1 MIDKVIGNEVE
12 QVNNEVE
19 QANEMEQVQ
28 AFQGFGIPQENWSKL
43 PHALIDALP
52 LFKSKGE
59 LMVVLY
65 ILRHTWGYQEF
76 GVPKR
81 ITRDE
86 FMNGRK
92 RRDGTRMDNG
102 TGLSRASV
110 TQGLKQ
116 AVEHGFLEVEM
127 DDHDLGRVK
136 KFYCLRMSPESTPE
150 AEVCVEP
157 LPEAGKDSE
166 PTCEKSLGIES
177 MRQGAKNWPPGG
189 QKLAPRG
196 PKISPRS
203 EKDTLEINLGK
214 INPPGARK
222 KPDLFDLSLKTEQA
236 QERLKHPITVLA
248 EKACSLLGLSKVPN
262 YHYEQNWQDPLAD
275 LLDQAD
281 QDIGKVEQALE
292 AAARKANENELTIT
306 SPASLHSLA
315 LEALGNRK
323 ASGKAPPAKPA
334 TEKVGAIPAKPSTG
348 TGVFFGGVEA
358 SPDESAAWRENIDK
372 KLEEDKAREA
382 REAEAERKD
391 LERRREE
398 GIKRQ
403 EQWEKERRESIAAR
417 AAQLAREWE
426 EVKENKRREEKEGRI
441 RRPAQMDFKKQ
452 REREKEEEKAGIR
465 VAEKELA
472 EIRERKEKE
481 KALIEEAEKELQKRR
496 EENEQV
502 KARLAAKEPQDKK

>member
-19 QANEMEQVQ
+19 QANEVEQVQ
-28 AFQGFGIPQENWSKL
+28 AFQGFGVPQENWSKL

-52 LFKSKGE
+52 LFKSKSE

-203 EKDTLEINLGK
+203 EKDTI
-214 INPPGARK
+214 
-222 KPDLFDLSLKTEQA
+222 
-236 QERLKHPITVLA
+236 
-248 EKACSLLGLSKVPN
+248 
-262 YHYEQNWQDPLAD
+262 
-275 LLDQAD
+275 
-281 QDIGKVEQALE
+281 DI
-292 AAARKANENELTIT
+292 
-306 SPASLHSLA
+306 
-315 LEALGNRK
+315 
-323 ASGKAPPAKPA
+323 
-334 TEKVGAIPAKPSTG
+334 
-348 TGVFFGGVEA
+348 
-358 SPDESAAWRENIDK
+358 
-372 KLEEDKAREA
+372 
-382 REAEAERKD
+382 
-391 LERRREE
+391 
-398 GIKRQ
+398 
-403 EQWEKERRESIAAR
+403 
-417 AAQLAREWE
+417 
-426 EVKENKRREEKEGRI
+426 
-441 RRPAQMDFKKQ
+441 
-452 REREKEEEKAGIR
+452 
-465 VAEKELA
+465 
-472 EIRERKEKE
+472 
-481 KALIEEAEKELQKRR
+481 
-496 EENEQV
+496 
-502 KARLAAKEPQDKK
+502 